1 MNKAFLYTSQTYR
14 LHDESAMFKPFSSCF
29 KTLLLGF
36 ICLAY
41 PLCCL
46 ALASTPLETNHFT
59 RSSRSSEMSDFMQ
72 RMATSD
78 ARVRLEIIGHSV
90 QGRPIEALIFSKPQQ
105 SNSPRL
111 KLLLIGSQH
120 GASEPASGEAMLAIA
135 NDILTGPLSGKLDAL
150 DIMIIPNANPDGRDL
165 GTRANAQGIN
175 INADFVRMSQP
186 ETRALKFALL
196 SFQPDVTLDSH
207 ESAVLKR
214 KSLGREGYMTDFNAQ
229 FESSNHPSTPLALRQ
244 LAYNTL
250 LPEIT
255 QRVTADKLPAHR
267 YIGEIVS
274 IKQPITNGGLTLKN
288 FRNLAGMHGTLS
300 FLVETKLD
308 NGNDSYPTH
317 RNIKVRLERQLICL
331 RNFIDVIDENR
342 ELILHQVAGAR
353 AAQTHEALTLKAHYA
368 SDPSHPFED
377 IPLRRLDTRALE
389 IHRFADH
396 RRIETASV
404 LPLPRALAIT
414 QHQSE
419 MARFLEA
426 QSIAFV
432 ALKNK
437 QKTTATLNHFVWDN
451 NPLSGA
457 VLQNSSTR
465 EVELAPG
472 TLLVDLSQPRGRL
485 AMLLLD
491 PRSNSTIFI
500 DPDYK
505 TLLEAKQTFFIY
517 PLL

>member
-1 MNKAFLYTSQTYR
+1 MPR
-14 LHDESAMFKPFSSCF
+14 PFSSRF
-29 KTLLLGF
+29 KRFLF
-36 ICLAY
+36 SVACLASS
-41 PLCCL
+41 LNSL
-46 ALASTPLETNHFT
+46 TLASTPLETNHFA
-59 RSSRSSEMSDFMQ
+59 RSSRSSEMSDFMHS
-72 RMATSD
+72 MATRD

-105 SNSPRL
+105 SSSPRL

-135 NDILTGPLSGKLDAL
+135 NDILTGSLSGKLDAL

-244 LAYNTL
+244 LAYNIL

-255 QRVTADKLPAHR
+255 QRVSADKLPAHR

-288 FRNLAGMHGTLS
+288 FRNMAGMHGALS

-308 NGNDSYPTH
+308 SGDDSYPTH
-317 RNIKVRLERQLICL
+317 RNIKARLERQLICL
-331 RNFIDVIDENR
+331 RNFVNVIAENR
-342 ELILHQVAGAR
+342 ALILTQVAAAR
-353 AAQTHEALTLKAHYA
+353 ASQSHEALTLKARYVP
-368 SDPSHPFED
+368 DPSHPFEQ

-396 RRIETASV
+396 RRVETASV

-432 ALKNK
+432 TLKNK

-457 VLQNSSTR
+457 VLQRSSTR
-465 EVELAPG
+465 EVELASG
-472 TLLVDLSQPRGRL
+472 TLLIDLSQARGRL

-491 PRSNSTIFI
+491 PRSNSTVFI
-500 DPDYK
+500 DPNYK
-505 TLLEAKQTFFIY
+505 ILLASKQTFFIY
-517 PLL
+517 SLL